1 MLHKTVIQAG
11 AIEDFLAERPG
22 LSHIKVRARGNLI
35 TLESVDEEGI
45 VYPHARF
52 KRKGEAVHKWMLE
65 MPTKNSWEVTFIEG
79 TLTELMEILV
89 EKFPWTLAE
98 R

>member
-1 MLHKTVIQAG
+1 MLHKAVIQAS
-11 AIEDFLAERPG
+11 AIEDFLAKRPG

-35 TLESVDEEGI
+35 TLESIDEEGI

-52 KRKGEAVHKWMLE
+52 KRKGEAIHKWMLE
-65 MPTKNSWEVTFIEG
+65 MPARRWEVTFIEG
-79 TLTELMEILV
+79 TLTELMETLV

-98 R
+98 Q